1 MKEYNQTRSKHQNK
15 QCGYF
20 SFGCTNDNSNCL
32 DISSWK
38 LLYSALLCFSGMVNI
53 LETLKL
59 LLNFLSDVKG
69 NIKVIKMEM
78 IIPKTWLFL
87 IYAITLENLV
97 NTFLQRKW
105 ANGDYLFTFYL
116 FIFLHIYLT
125 SLLLLLYISA

>member
-1 MKEYNQTRSKHQNK
+1 
-15 QCGYF
+15 
-20 SFGCTNDNSNCL
+20 
-32 DISSWK
+32 
-38 LLYSALLCFSGMVNI
+38 MVNI